1 MPISRTP
8 EGYTKPESMGILKKI
23 TDEYFDGGV
32 REEDKFITNIKD
44 MKEVDLG
51 DDFPVVFADRDLFV
65 NNFDTFSF
73 DEMKEIY
80 GNIKEAGWDMPDYYT
95 FDRMFYS
102 STGPWEAK
110 DTIISKFKPYS
121 YAKIT
126 GKKTKQ
132 TLVFNVENKY
142 GHEYWCAPEES
153 LLKSSNERGFNVGS
167 TGFPV
172 CVKKNN
178 YDRKEH
184 LRIRLVKYKDKK

>member
-1 MPISRTP
+1 
-8 EGYTKPESMGILKKI
+8 MGVLKKI
-23 TDEYFDGGV
+23 TDEYFDGGA

-102 STGPWEAK
+102 STGPWKAK
-110 DTIISKFKPYS
+110 DTIISEFEPYS

-142 GHEYWCAPEES
+142 GHRYWCAPEES
-153 LLKSSNERGFNVGS
+153 LLKSGNERGFNVGN
-167 TGFPV
+167 TGFSV
-172 CVKKNN
+172 CVKTNN